1 MIASDTVSISCLFNA
16 LALGYHNQSKLNM
29 FMQHVQFTVKKK
41 ITKLILIKNRQLT
54 LLQMKTQYFQTF
66 NLKFMNMKT
75 IYILE
80 M

>member
-1 MIASDTVSISCLFNA
+1 MA
-16 LALGYHNQSKLNM
+16 LEYHNQSKLNM

-41 ITKLILIKNRQLT
+41 ITQIILIKNRQLT
-54 LLQMKTQYFQTF
+54 LLQMKTQYFQIF
-66 NLKFMNMKT
+66 NLKFMNIKT